1 MCECSL
7 QKKVSLCLYYY
18 LVWHPHYFTCHI
30 FRATNPQVTFKKSAL
45 NRIPAANRCQWCRMS
60 ANLISEP
67 EIVSCNH
74 IALDVIS
81 VY

>member
-30 FRATNPQVTFKKSAL
+30 FRATNPQVTFKKK
-45 NRIPAANRCQWCRMS
+45 CTK
-60 ANLISEP
+60 
-67 EIVSCNH
+67 
-74 IALDVIS
+74 
-81 VY
+81 